1 MRRLNSNSWWFVVG
15 IIDSFHLM
23 QVRGNWNPCNEFTL
37 GKCDIPPAY
46 FDQWTITENSGKC
59 QEFCIE
65 HACVTFQY
73 TSDTKNCTLMKE
85 DYRQVCKTVG
95 LPNNTFYSDCIINDG
110 PYCDR
115 FIEEECEYRGKIVY
129 RPKIGSITDFDH
141 CAQMCKIYKSS
152 NCNYWVYHEAWL
164 ECILFDTSER
174 VCKSIS
180 GPEHPDIK
188 GCKETSNI
196 TTTTEAATTEETTTT
211 TEESSTSWEKVIHPD
226 PENCQNYYL
235 CDPPDICTLESCDP
249 DLLFDDI
256 LLTCNFAKFVDCGDR
271 PNPLETTINPEKST
285 TTNSNPTTSNEN
297 ISTTTKISTSITTT
311 EKKPSYQCNDL
322 ILGSCHLDESNIFYS
337 VHENNIT
344 LCMMLCE
351 IDSYPECKSFLY
363 HTNSNRCDLL
373 NVEVEDYIQRC
384 DHVGASDDTLK
395 NCLSDSN
402 KYVDPCK
409 GIMESD
415 CQFHGNILDEKRGIN
430 SEDEC
435 FKRKL
440 NEENA
445 KYFFFEREFNICQV
459 LDSSDRECHI
469 YRGPR
474 SLSHCPIA

>member
-1 MRRLNSNSWWFVVG
+1 VG

-188 GCKETSNI
+188 DCKVDDDEYEPAREQKICMLSTDIPNNGCDS
-196 TTTTEAATTEETTTT
+196 EETCLQVG
-211 TEESSTSWEKVIHPD
+211 K
-226 PENCQNYYL
+226 
-235 CDPPDICTLESCDP
+235 ESCDGNPNCFGICWAPQKDIDLKLCNSFDIQENP
-249 DLLFDDI
+249 DWNTYL
-256 LLTCNFAKFVDCGDR
+256 
-271 PNPLETTINPEKST
+271 
-285 TTNSNPTTSNEN
+285 
-297 ISTTTKISTSITTT
+297 KI
-311 EKKPSYQCNDL
+311 
-322 ILGSCHLDESNIFYS
+322 
-337 VHENNIT
+337 
-344 LCMMLCE
+344 
-351 IDSYPECKSFLY
+351 
-363 HTNSNRCDLL
+363 
-373 NVEVEDYIQRC
+373 
-384 DHVGASDDTLK
+384 
-395 NCLSDSN
+395 
-402 KYVDPCK
+402 
-409 GIMESD
+409 
-415 CQFHGNILDEKRGIN
+415 
-430 SEDEC
+430 
-435 FKRKL
+435 
-440 NEENA
+440 
-445 KYFFFEREFNICQV
+445 
-459 LDSSDRECHI
+459 
-469 YRGPR
+469 
-474 SLSHCPIA
+474 